1 MKFPVRKGWC
11 ILSDKRRQSTIA
23 ELLFLYGRGVL
34 TAPNM
39 QTERKYVQ
47 HRHVSC
53 FEHSV
58 AVAYMSIWIARRL
71 RLRADLSSLVRGAL
85 LHDYFLYDWRCREAS
100 PRLHGLR
107 HPRIALDN
115 ARRDFSLTPREEDI
129 ICKHM
134 FPLTLRPPRY
144 KESVVVTCADKICA
158 VGELLDL
165 CALQRR
171 VDRVNRRLYAGEGAS
186 PDKTEPV

>member
-1 MKFPVRKGWC
+1 MEIFPFHNLYKFETESALHLRETGSILAVKFPVRKGWC

-115 ARRDFSLTPREEDI
+115 ARRDFS
-129 ICKHM
+129 H
-134 FPLTLRPPRY
+134 
-144 KESVVVTCADKICA
+144 ESK
-158 VGELLDL
+158 
-165 CALQRR
+165 
-171 VDRVNRRLYAGEGAS
+171 
-186 PDKTEPV
+186 